1 MWSFVRASPLSPQVK
16 IYLKQDYPISLKYEM
31 GSHGKHSL
39 GEAIFVMAPKLE
51 DEEPFPVED
60 PEESEKAAPE
70 PAESRAEP
78 EEARAK
84 PTKRRKTAAAA
95 ATPPP
100 ASPPPF
106 DPPATLDIGAWH
118 EDDPGQEEG
127 DCLEWE

>member
-1 MWSFVRASPLSPQVK
+1 MRASPLSPQVK

-60 PEESEKAAPE
+60 PEESAPQ
-70 PAESRAEP
+70 PAESRPEP

-84 PTKRRKTAAAA
+84 PSKRRKTAAAA
-95 ATPPP
+95 TPPP
-100 ASPPPF
+100 PSPPPF
-106 DPPATLDIGAWH
+106 DPPTALDIGAWH

-127 DCLEWE
+127 DCPEWD